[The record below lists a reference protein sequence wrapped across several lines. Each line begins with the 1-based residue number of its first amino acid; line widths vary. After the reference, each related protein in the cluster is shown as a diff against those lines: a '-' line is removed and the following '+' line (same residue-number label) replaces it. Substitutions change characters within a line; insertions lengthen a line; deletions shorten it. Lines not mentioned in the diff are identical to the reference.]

1 MTIENK
7 NRRILFYTDSAP
19 EAMSEIDRLDQLFRQ
34 VHNRAPESEMFIG
47 TDWSRGRPTY
57 SVSLYY
63 ESTQDDE
70 VYFFVDNVRK
80 TEIITN

>member
-7 NRRILFYTDSAP
+7 NRRILFHTDSAP
-19 EAMSEIDRLDQLFRQ
+19 DAMSEIERLDQLYRQ
-34 VHNRAPESEMFIG
+34 TFNHAPESEMFIG
-47 TDWSRGRPTY
+47 TEWTRGRPTY

-63 ESTQDDE
+63 DSTQDDE

-80 TEIITN
+80 TEIIL